1 MPKTA
6 KAVSREIKALK
17 ARLAVVE
24 TQIAELERRLEEIAL
39 ALADPDLYRDG
50 DRARDI
56 SQQRKDAEQQVA
68 WLMKEWEDLSLSL
81 AAVERP

>member
-1 MPKTA
+1 MP
-6 KAVSREIKALK
+6 KAVSKEIKALK
-17 ARLAVVE
+17 TRLAAVE

-50 DRARDI
+50 ERARTI
-56 SQQRKDAEQQVA
+56 AQQRRDAEQQVA

-81 AAVERP
+81 ASVEKP

>member
-1 MPKTA
+1 M
-6 KAVSREIKALK
+6 KALK
-17 ARLAVVE
+17 TRLSAVE

-50 DRARDI
+50 ERARTI
-56 SQQRKDAEQQVA
+56 AQQRKDAEQKVA

-81 AAVERP
+81 ASVEKP